1 MLNSFLMGQCP
12 SGRSLLIYMFIWHL
26 IRDMIWGRTAEPPPA
41 RKRKSVKAQKKGGL
55 LWGDRPAGVAR
66 SERGE
71 RGEDIVCELLG
82 AVAVQ
87 PEHDLHEIIAAFGNG
102 GVGGVG
108 FALEFL
114 VGVVAE
120 HHVAVDGGL
129 GDLDALA
136 VLF

>member
-1 MLNSFLMGQCP
+1 MNYFLMGQCP
-12 SGRSLLIYMFIWHL
+12 SGRSLLIYMAFDQGCDL
-26 IRDMIWGRTAEPPPA
+26 GENGGAAA
-41 RKRKSVKAQKKGGL
+41 RESAKAQKRKKRAASCGETVPRGF
-55 LWGDRPAGVAR
+55 AR

-82 AVAVQ
+82 VIAVQ

-102 GVGGVG
+102 GVGGIG